1 MAIPVATLSSE
12 LIAAVDAAAPS
23 VVHVV
28 GRHGIGTSGFAL
40 EARRIVASRAA
51 ISREGP
57 VALRT
62 AAGDRLEA
70 RLVGRDAG
78 TDLALLAVNVDLAP
92 LPLREEPAQVGELA
106 LALGRPGRGIR
117 ASLRMVGV
125 VGPELGTPRGG
136 RLEPYIE
143 TDRGL
148 PRGFAGGPLI
158 DVTGAG
164 LGMGT
169 RAVFD
174 GADLAVPPA
183 TLRRV
188 AAVLE
193 QHGGVPRGFLG
204 VVVQPVSL
212 PRAIAA
218 TLGRERGAL
227 IAAVEEGGPADAA
240 GLLVGDILVELGGEP
255 ITGPVSLRE
264 LLLAQPGVTLHG
276 VRVRGGAAEQLD
288 VAVGT
293 RG

>member
-1 MAIPVATLSSE
+1 MAIPLTTLSSE
-12 LIAAVDAAAPS
+12 LIAAVGAAAPS

-28 GRHGIGTSGFAL
+28 GRHGVGTSGFAL

-57 VALRT
+57 IAVRT
-62 AAGDRLEA
+62 ADGSRLEA

-78 TDLALLAVNVDLAP
+78 TDVALLAVGVDLPP
-92 LPLREEPAQVGELA
+92 LALRDDPARVGELA
-106 LALGRPGRGIR
+106 LALGRPGRGVR

-125 VGPELGTPRGG
+125 VGPELRTPRGG
-136 RLEPYIE
+136 RLEPYVE

-148 PRGFAGGPLI
+148 PRGFSGGPLI

-183 TLRRV
+183 TLCRV
-188 AAVLE
+188 AAALE
-193 QHGGVPRGFLG
+193 QHGAIPRGFLG
-204 VVVQPVSL
+204 VVVQPATL

-218 TLGRERGAL
+218 SLGRDRGAL
-227 IAAVEEGGPADAA
+227 IVAIDDGGPADTA
-240 GLLVGDILVELGGEP
+240 GLLVGDIVVELGGEP
-255 ITGPVSLRE
+255 ITGPGSLRE
-264 LLLAQPGVTLHG
+264 LLFDQPGAALHG
-276 VRVRGGAAEQLD
+276 KRVRGGALEEVD

-293 RG
+293 KG

>member
-1 MAIPVATLSSE
+1 MAIPLTTLSGE

-40 EARRIVASRAA
+40 EPRRIVASRAA

-57 VALRT
+57 IAVR
-62 AAGDRLEA
+62 AADGTRLEA

-78 TDLALLAVNVDLAP
+78 TDLALLAVNVDLPP
-92 LPLREEPAQVGELA
+92 LALRDEPARVGELA

-125 VGPELGTPRGG
+125 VGPELRTPRGG
-136 RLEPYIE
+136 RLEPYVE
-143 TDRGL
+143 TDRAL

-164 LGMGT
+164 LGMGS

-188 AAVLE
+188 AAALE
-193 QHGGVPRGFLG
+193 QHGVVPRGFLG
-204 VVVQPVSL
+204 VAVQPATL
-212 PRAIAA
+212 PRAVAA
-218 TLGRERGAL
+218 SLGRQRGAL
-227 IAAVEEGGPADAA
+227 VIAVDDGGPADAA

-255 ITGPVSLRE
+255 ITGPGSLRE
-264 LLLAQPGVTLHG
+264 LLLEHPGADLTG
-276 VRVRGGAAEQLD
+276 VRARGGALQEFD